1 MTMSVTVTAFLI
13 DIFRKDFKKKK
24 MAKEFNVGK
33 VVVTTAVDELMQSN
47 YEFQRFVTLSLGKHV
62 RGNWGNMS
70 PDDRKK
76 NDEALE
82 NGERIMSVYYR
93 PGMKKE
99 DPQGKI
105 WIITEADRSSTTILF
120 PEDY

>member
-1 MTMSVTVTAFLI
+1 
-13 DIFRKDFKKKK
+13 

-33 VVVTTAVDELMQSN
+33 VVVTAAVDELMQSN
-47 YEFQRFVTLSLGKHV
+47 YEFQRFVTLSLGKHI